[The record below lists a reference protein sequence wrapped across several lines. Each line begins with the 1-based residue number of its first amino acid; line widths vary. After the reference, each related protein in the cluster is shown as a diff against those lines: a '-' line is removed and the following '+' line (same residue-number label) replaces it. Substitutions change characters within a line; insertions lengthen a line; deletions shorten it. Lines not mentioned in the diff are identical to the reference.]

1 MPCNVVM
8 SKYVFFPNQSLS
20 FDRLFL
26 TNLCVNIS
34 SQISAHSRYVA

>member
-20 FDRLFL
+20 FDRLCFSL
-26 TNLCVNIS
+26 TFVLTSHPKSLHTVDM
-34 SQISAHSRYVA
+34 